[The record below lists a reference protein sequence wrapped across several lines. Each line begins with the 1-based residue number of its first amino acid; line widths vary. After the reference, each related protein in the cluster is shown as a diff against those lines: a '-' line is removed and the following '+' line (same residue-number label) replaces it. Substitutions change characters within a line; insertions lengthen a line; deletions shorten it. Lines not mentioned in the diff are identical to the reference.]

1 MQKEENSQE
10 EQALESL
17 LSLEDLAE
25 KKMKI
30 FSRILMDASVAKDME
45 SLSLRHEH
53 RKEELAVLL
62 GKKRKSKKSDLN
74 SQAEEEKDET

>member
-25 KKMKI
+25 KKLKI

-45 SLSLRHEH
+45 SLSLRHEQ